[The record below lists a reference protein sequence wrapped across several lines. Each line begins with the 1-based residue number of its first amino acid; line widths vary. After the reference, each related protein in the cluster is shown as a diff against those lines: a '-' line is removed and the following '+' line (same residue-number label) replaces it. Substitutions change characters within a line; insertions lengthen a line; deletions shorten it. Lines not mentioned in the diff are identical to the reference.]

1 MNFLLKDNEDGIF
14 DSSLGHVEV
23 IKDFLNVSTNI
34 YNLAKINGESLLPP
48 TTNIQYIINGST
60 GDTTHVV
67 TIDDTT
73 FEQAMNPNT
82 IYVVGSQSSPVTSFT
97 ATSLTPSDGAAYYS
111 ACIYTAENMSI
122 TLPNTVLFGNNVV
135 FPHMFDNYVLIFTI
149 FNNVL
154 QYSYTNLNQS
164 N

>member
-23 IKDFLNVSTNI
+23 IKDILANKLS
-34 YNLAKINGESLLPP
+34 NLATINNNSLLQPNKDISFVVDVDP
-48 TTNIQYIINGST
+48 TI
-60 GDTTHVV
+60 VV
-67 TIDDTT
+67 TIDDTK
-73 FEQAMNPNT
+73 FKQAMNPNT
-82 IYVVGSQSSPVTSFT
+82 IYVVGSQSSPVESFS
-97 ATSLTPSDGAAYYS
+97 ATSLISSDGAAYYS
-111 ACIYTAENMSI
+111 ACIYTKKDMSI
-122 TLPNTVLFGNNVV
+122 TLPRDVLFGNNVV

>member
-34 YNLAKINGESLLPP
+34 YNLAKINGQSLLPP

-67 TIDDTT
+67 SIDTT
-73 FEQAMNPNT
+73 RFEQPMNPNT
-82 IYVVGSQSSPVTSFT
+82 IYVVGSQSSPVESFT
-97 ATSLTPSDGAAYYS
+97 ATSLIPSDGATYYS
-111 ACIYTAENMSI
+111 ACIYTKKDMSI
-122 TLPNTVLFGNNVV
+122 TLPSDVLFGNNVV